1 MRTVTLVESLV
12 VKEVRLAH
20 GEQIRRFH
28 IGGHHVRPLGDDCA
42 LVLDEPVC
50 AEIIPAHEFHRRWTN
65 GRKSDMYIAVSKDV
79 QELLQIPM
87 DALAERCEAAETG
100 KQQALA
106 ELAVDRAKI
115 KNAEH
120 AGFLRRLAY
129 LLTGDF
135 DRIGSPS

>member
-1 MRTVTLVESLV
+1 MRTVTLIESLV

-20 GEQIRRFH
+20 GDQIRRFH
-28 IGGHHVRPLGDDCA
+28 VEGHHVRPLGEDCA

-50 AEIIPAHEFHRRWTN
+50 AEIIPVHEFHHRWAN

-87 DALAERCEAAETG
+87 DALAERCEAAEAG

-106 ELAVDRAKI
+106 ELAVERAKI
-115 KNAEH
+115 KSAAR
-120 AGFLRRLAY
+120 AGLLRRIAY
-129 LLTGDF
+129 LFTGDF
-135 DRIGSPS
+135 GRIGSQS